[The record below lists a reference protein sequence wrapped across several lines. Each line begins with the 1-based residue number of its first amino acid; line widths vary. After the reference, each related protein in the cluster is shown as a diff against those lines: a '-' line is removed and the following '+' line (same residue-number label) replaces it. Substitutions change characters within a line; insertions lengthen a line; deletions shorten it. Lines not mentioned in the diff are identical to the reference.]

1 MLRELLANL
10 PKPDH
15 NADLLVGHETGDD
28 AAVYRID
35 ETRAMVATTDFFM
48 PLVDDPFDF
57 GRISATNALSDVYA
71 VGGRPVLA
79 LAIVGMPVDK
89 VSTAT
94 IQQVLAGGAAVCK
107 AAGVPI
113 AGGHSI
119 DTLEPIYGLAV
130 IGMVDIKNIKR
141 NIGARPGDALIL
153 GKAIGTGFLASAMK
167 AGTLSP
173 DGYREMIDCTTR
185 LNDIGA
191 ELGERADIHAMT
203 DITGFGLLG
212 HLSEVCQ
219 GSHVAAR
226 LDLGAVPMLSAGRE
240 LAQAGVNTGATGRN
254 RAEFSAGVA
263 LPGDLPD
270 WQNNMLYDPQ
280 TAGPLLVACD
290 PGAADEVLALFH
302 ARGFDAAAIIGHCHP
317 GEPIITVS
325 SIITVS

>member
-1 MLRELLANL
+1 MLRELLAGL

-15 NADLLVGHETGDD
+15 NADLLVGNDTGDD

-89 VSTAT
+89 VSTET
-94 IQQVLAGGAAVCK
+94 IQQVLAGGASVCK

-119 DTLEPIYGLAV
+119 DTLEPIYGLAA
-130 IGMVDIKNIKR
+130 IGLVDIDKIKR
-141 NIGARPGDALIL
+141 NVGARPGDALIL
-153 GKAIGTGFLASAMK
+153 GKGIGTGFLSSAMK

-173 DGYREMIDCTTR
+173 EGYRELVDCGTR

-191 ELGERADIHAMT
+191 ELGERADVHAMT
-203 DITGFGLLG
+203 DVTGFGLLG
-212 HLSEVCQ
+212 HLSEVCR
-219 GSHVAAR
+219 GSHVGAR
-226 LDLGAVPMLSAGRE
+226 VELSAVPMLTVGRA
-240 LAQAGVNTGATGRN
+240 LAEAGVNTGATGRN
-254 RAEFSAGVA
+254 RIEFNDGVA
-263 LPGDLPD
+263 LPRDLAD

-280 TAGPLLVACD
+280 TAGPLLVACSPD
-290 PGAADEVLALFH
+290 GADEILALFH
-302 ARGFDAAAIIGHCHP
+302 ARGFEAAAIIGQCQA
-317 GEPIITVS
+317 GEPMITVG
-325 SIITVS
+325 

>member
-10 PKPDH
+10 PRPEPD
-15 NADLLVGHETGDD
+15 ADLLVGNDTGDD
-28 AAVYRID
+28 AAIYRID
-35 ETRAMVATTDFFM
+35 ESRAMVATTDFFM
-48 PLVDDPFDF
+48 PVVDDPFDF

-79 LAIVGMPVDK
+79 LAIVGMPIDK
-89 VSTAT
+89 VSTDV
-94 IQQVLAGGAAVCK
+94 IQRVLAGGAAVCK
-107 AAGVPI
+107 AVGVPI
-113 AGGHSI
+113 PGGHSI
-119 DTLEPIYGLAV
+119 DTLEPIYGLAA
-130 IGMVDIKNIKR
+130 IGMVDIDNIKR

-153 GKAIGTGFLASAMK
+153 GKGIGTGFLAAAMK

-173 DGYREMIDCTTR
+173 EGYREMIDCTTR

-191 ELGERADIHAMT
+191 ALGERADVHAMT

-219 GSHVAAR
+219 GSHVSAL
-226 LDLGAVPMLSAGRE
+226 LDLDAVPILPAGRA

-254 RAEFSAGVA
+254 RVAFSDGVA
-263 LPGDLPD
+263 LPADLPD

-290 PGAADEVLALFH
+290 PGAADEILALFH
-302 ARGFDAAAIIGHCHP
+302 ARGYAAAAIIGHCQTDGP
-317 GEPIITVS
+317 VITVR
-325 SIITVS
+325 